1 MVFMEEQTITYEL
14 IRKIQREEQRQP
26 KLTPVPENFF
36 EAVAKYLQQKKQ
48 LTLKDDR
55 KVTLEI
61 KNIERLVED
70 IFNRRERKI
79 LNASIIAA
87 RTGMM
92 PENLTSEEK
101 AFFDEIT
108 NILKKRRGEMLE
120 KTLKE
125 KELAPMIVF
134 KVDVPAFVGIDG
146 NTYGPFKSGDIAR
159 IPEENMKVF
168 VEKGMAEE
176 FKVSV

>member
-1 MVFMEEQTITYEL
+1 MEEQTITYEL
-14 IRKIQREEQRQP
+14 IRKVQREEQRQP
-26 KLTPVPENFF
+26 KLTSIPENFF
-36 EAVAKYLQQKKQ
+36 ESVAKYLQQKKQ
-48 LTLKDDR
+48 LTLRDDR
-55 KVTLEI
+55 KTALEI
-61 KNIERLVED
+61 KNVERLVED

-79 LNASIIAA
+79 LNLSIIAA
-87 RTGMM
+87 RTGMK
-92 PENLTSEEK
+92 PENLTGEEK
-101 AFFDEIT
+101 AFFDELT
-108 NILKKRRGEMLE
+108 NILKKRRGKTLE
-120 KTLKE
+120 GTLKE
-125 KELAPMIVF
+125 KELVPMIVF